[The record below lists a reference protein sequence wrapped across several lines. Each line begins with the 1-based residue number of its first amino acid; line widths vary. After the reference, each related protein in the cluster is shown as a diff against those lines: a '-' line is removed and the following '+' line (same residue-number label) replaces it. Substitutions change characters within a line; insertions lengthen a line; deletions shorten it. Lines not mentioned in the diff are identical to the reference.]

1 MKTEPTEPTEAL
13 ELKKSIQ
20 YGLGIIDAGSGILSE
35 LSSMVEDV
43 VNIAFSEGQ
52 SSPKIKQLEW
62 TDHLRHYF
70 VDTPFGVYLI
80 LRNHNFEEN
89 ESWTLYFNSYVI
101 DGCIDSD
108 KAQEVAQADFERRVM
123 GCLDL

>member
-1 MKTEPTEPTEAL
+1 MKTEPTEAL

-35 LSSMVEDV
+35 LSSMVDDV

-62 TDHLRHYF
+62 
-70 VDTPFGVYLI
+70 VYDKSDEIYIAKLSMFEYRI
-80 LRNHNFEEN
+80 WQDNNQSFMKVMINNNHCTIMRCITIEEAK
-89 ESWTLYFNSYVI
+89 SA
-101 DGCIDSD
+101 
-108 KAQEVAQADFERRVM
+108 AQRDFEKRIKE
-123 GCLDL
+123 CLE

>member
-1 MKTEPTEPTEAL
+1 MKTEPTEAL

-35 LSSMVEDV
+35 LSSMVDDV

-62 TDHLRHYF
+62 DFYGLYYSAQ
-70 VDTPFGVYLI
+70 TPFGTYT
-80 LRNHNFEEN
+80 FEEN
-89 ESWTLYFNSYVI
+89 EKNENLCNLRFGNLLLRKNIPVSEAKSA
-101 DGCIDSD
+101 
-108 KAQEVAQADFERRVM
+108 AQRDFEQKVKE
-123 GCLDL
+123 CLE

>member
-1 MKTEPTEPTEAL
+1 MKTEPTEAL

-35 LSSMVEDV
+35 LSSMVDDV

-62 TDHLRHYF
+62 EEVWEGYEDAK
-70 VDTPFGVYLI
+70 TPFGHYVVRPSIDNKTFLMIDIRKGIQPY
-80 LRNHNFEEN
+80 
-89 ESWTLYFNSYVI
+89 STLSEA
-101 DGCIDSD
+101 
-108 KAQEVAQADFERRVM
+108 KAAAQRDFEKRIKE
-123 GCLDL
+123 CLL